1 MPQGVTIDDAAGKG
15 NSQNGYLGAG
25 LAEQAARTKQ
35 EECGVAQRS
44 PIRSFL
50 SVVPSEKAESGEP
63 TKRVKKTKT
72 KTSGKKATKSAS
84 RKSVPGTRGDR
95 PLETPPRDPRKTGSG
110 IPTLGD
116 GEPAQSAQ
124 SRSHQA
130 QQQQQSQQLA
140 EQLRMGRVPRSR
152 NQPDYASLDNPR
164 PPRGSKSRDR
174 LAEQRPYTS
183 LSRHLPQ
190 EGSDSPRERVPGRR
204 PPDSGNKPPRKRTP
218 KSPSKRT
225 AGTSSKPSSPQARTR
240 KTTEKKPK
248 RTKISPLIYGARLLI
263 LGVGLGVLAGTLL
276 SIWNPADNH
285 TVGAAGNAETQEEQQ
300 EQVTAAY
307 NLQALPISQEITTL
321 KEKLQAM
328 AAEHPELTPG
338 VYAIE
343 LDTGAYLDLNGSQRF
358 SAASTIKVP
367 ILIAF
372 FQDVDAGKITLN
384 EMLTMKEEHIAEG
397 SGDMQFTEPGT
408 KYSAL
413 ETATK
418 MSQISDNTATN
429 MLIER
434 LGGAAALN
442 QRFASWGLSNTAI
455 ANPLPDLAGTNT
467 TSPQDLVQVMG
478 LVERGQVLSLR
489 SRDRLL
495 KIMQGTVNNSLLPQG
510 LGSGAA
516 IAHKTGD
523 IGTAISDA
531 GLVDMPN
538 GKRYLMAAI
547 VKRPHNDPEAE
558 ELIRQMSQ
566 VVYQSFSGE
575 L

>member
-1 MPQGVTIDDAAGKG
+1 M
-15 NSQNGYLGAG
+15 
-25 LAEQAARTKQ
+25 
-35 EECGVAQRS
+35 AQRS

-50 SVVPSEKAESGEP
+50 SVVPSEKSESGEP

-72 KTSGKKATKSAS
+72 KTSGKKATQPAS
-84 RKSVPGTRGDR
+84 RKSASGTRGDR
-95 PLETPPRDPRKTGSG
+95 RLEAPPRDPRTTGSP
-110 IPTLGD
+110 IPPFYE
-116 GEPAQSAQ
+116 GENGPLPS
-124 SRSHQA
+124 SGTPVGR
-130 QQQQQSQQLA
+130 QQQQSQQLA
-140 EQLRMGRVPRSR
+140 EQLRMGRIPRSR
-152 NQPDYASLDNPR
+152 NQPNDAGSDNPR
-164 PPRGSKSRDR
+164 PPRGSKSLDR
-174 LAEQRPYTS
+174 LAEQRPSTYTRS
-183 LSRHLPQ
+183 TPLSRQLAK
-190 EGSDSPRERVPGRR
+190 EGSDSPRDRVSGRK
-204 PPDSGNKPPRKRTP
+204 PSNSGNKPPRKRTP
-218 KSPSKRT
+218 KAQSKRP
-225 AGTSSKPSSPQARTR
+225 AGTSAKTNSAQPRTP

-263 LGVGLGVLAGTLL
+263 LGVGLGVLAGTVL
-276 SIWNPADNH
+276 SIWNPADNYP
-285 TVGAAGNAETQEEQQ
+285 VGAAGNAETQEEQQ
-300 EQVTAAY
+300 EQTAAAY
-307 NLQALPISQEITTL
+307 NLQALPLTQEITTL
-321 KEKLQAM
+321 KEKLQVM

-343 LDTGAYLDLNGSQRF
+343 LDTGAYLDLNGTQSF

-372 FQDVDAGKITLN
+372 FQDVDAGKISLD
-384 EMLTMKEEHIAEG
+384 EMLTMKQEHIAEG
-397 SGDMQFTEPGT
+397 SGDMQFTEAGT

-442 QRFASWGLSNTAI
+442 QRFASWGLTNTAI
-455 ANPLPDLAGTNT
+455 ANPLPDLEGTNT

-495 KIMQGTVNNSLLPQG
+495 KIMQSTVNNSLLPQG
-510 LGSGAA
+510 LGSGAV

-538 GKRYLMAAI
+538 GKRYLIAAM
-547 VKRPHNDPEAE
+547 VKRPHNDPTAE
-558 ELIRQMSQ
+558 ELIRQISQ

>member
-1 MPQGVTIDDAAGKG
+1 M
-15 NSQNGYLGAG
+15 
-25 LAEQAARTKQ
+25 
-35 EECGVAQRS
+35 
-44 PIRSFL
+44 
-50 SVVPSEKAESGEP
+50 VPSEKSESGEP

-84 RKSVPGTRGDR
+84 RKSPSGTRGDR
-95 PLETPPRDPRKTGSG
+95 PLETPPRDPRQTGSP
-110 IPTLGD
+110 IPPFYE
-116 GEPAQSAQ
+116 GENGPLPS
-124 SRSHQA
+124 SESPIGR
-130 QQQQQSQQLA
+130 QQQKSQQLG

-152 NQPDYASLDNPR
+152 TQPDSPGSDNPR
-164 PPRGSKSRDR
+164 PPRGSNSLDR
-174 LAEQRPYTS
+174 LAEQRPSTFTRS
-183 LSRHLPQ
+183 TPLSRQLAP
-190 EGSDSPRERVPGRR
+190 EGSDAPRERTPGRK
-204 PPDSGNKPPRKRTP
+204 PSDSGTKPPRKRTA
-218 KSPSKRT
+218 KGQSKRT
-225 AGTSSKPSSPQARTR
+225 AGTSSKTSISKARTR

-263 LGVGLGVLAGTLL
+263 LGVGLGVLAGTVL
-276 SIWNPADNH
+276 SIWNPADNY
-285 TVGAAGNAETQEEQQ
+285 TVGAAGNVETQEEQQ
-300 EQVTAAY
+300 EQVAPAY
-307 NLQALPISQEITTL
+307 NPQALPISQEITTL
-321 KEKLQAM
+321 KQKLQEM

-338 VYAIE
+338 VYALE
-343 LDTGAYLDLNGSQRF
+343 LDTGAYLNLNGSLSF

-372 FQDVDAGKITLN
+372 FQDVDAGKISLD
-384 EMLTMKEEHIAEG
+384 EMLTMKQEHIAEG
-397 SGDMQFTEPGT
+397 SGEMQFTEPGT

-418 MSQISDNTATN
+418 MSEISDNTATN

-455 ANPLPDLAGTNT
+455 ANPLPDLEGTNT

-478 LVERGQVLSLR
+478 LVEGGQVLSLR
-489 SRDRLL
+489 SRDRLF

-547 VKRPHNDPEAE
+547 VKRPHNDPAAE
-558 ELIRQMSQ
+558 ELIRQMSK
-566 VVYQSFSGE
+566 VVYQSFNGE

>member
-1 MPQGVTIDDAAGKG
+1 
-15 NSQNGYLGAG
+15 
-25 LAEQAARTKQ
+25 
-35 EECGVAQRS
+35 
-44 PIRSFL
+44 
-50 SVVPSEKAESGEP
+50 
-63 TKRVKKTKT
+63 
-72 KTSGKKATKSAS
+72 
-84 RKSVPGTRGDR
+84 
-95 PLETPPRDPRKTGSG
+95 
-110 IPTLGD
+110 
-116 GEPAQSAQ
+116 
-124 SRSHQA
+124 
-130 QQQQQSQQLA
+130 
-140 EQLRMGRVPRSR
+140 
-152 NQPDYASLDNPR
+152 
-164 PPRGSKSRDR
+164 
-174 LAEQRPYTS
+174 
-183 LSRHLPQ
+183 
-190 EGSDSPRERVPGRR
+190 
-204 PPDSGNKPPRKRTP
+204 
-218 KSPSKRT
+218 
-225 AGTSSKPSSPQARTR
+225 
-240 KTTEKKPK
+240 
-248 RTKISPLIYGARLLI
+248 LLI
-263 LGVGLGVLAGTLL
+263 LGVGLGVLAGTVL
-276 SIWNPADNH
+276 SIWNPADNY

-300 EQVTAAY
+300 EQTAAAY
-307 NLQALPISQEITTL
+307 NLQALPITQEITTL
-321 KEKLQAM
+321 KQKLQEM

-343 LDTGAYLDLNGSQRF
+343 LDTGAYLDLNGTQSF

-372 FQDVDAGKITLN
+372 FQDVDAGKITLD
-384 EMLTMKEEHIAEG
+384 EILTMKEEHIAEG

-467 TSPQDLVQVMG
+467 TSPQDLVQAMG
-478 LVERGQVLSLR
+478 LVERGQLLSLR

-510 LGSGAA
+510 LGDGAA

-547 VKRPHNDPEAE
+547 VKRPHNDPAAE

>member
-1 MPQGVTIDDAAGKG
+1 M
-15 NSQNGYLGAG
+15 
-25 LAEQAARTKQ
+25 
-35 EECGVAQRS
+35 AQRS

-50 SVVPSEKAESGEP
+50 SVVPSEKTESGEP

-72 KTSGKKATKSAS
+72 KTSGKKATKSDT

-95 PLETPPRDPRKTGSG
+95 PLEAPPRNPRKTGSP

-116 GEPAQSAQ
+116 GEPAQPAQ
-124 SRSHQA
+124 SRSHQG

-152 NQPDYASLDNPR
+152 NQPDYASSDNPR

-174 LAEQRPYTS
+174 LAEQQPSTS
-183 LSRHLPQ
+183 TRSTPLSRQMAQ
-190 EGSDSPRERVPGRR
+190 EGSDSPRERVPGRK

-218 KSPSKRT
+218 KAQSKRT
-225 AGTSSKPSSPQARTR
+225 ARTASKTSLPKTRTR

-321 KEKLQAM
+321 KQKLQEM

-343 LDTGAYLDLNGSQRF
+343 LDTGAYLDLNGTQSF

-372 FQDVDAGKITLN
+372 FQDVDAGKITLD
-384 EMLTMKEEHIAEG
+384 EMLTMKQEHIAEG

-408 KYSAL
+408 QYSAL

-418 MSQISDNTATN
+418 MSEISDNTATN

-442 QRFASWGLSNTAI
+442 QRFASWGLSNTTI
-455 ANPLPDLAGTNT
+455 ANPLPDLEGTNT

-489 SRDRLL
+489 SRDRLF

-547 VKRPHNDPEAE
+547 VKRPHNDPAAE

>member
-1 MPQGVTIDDAAGKG
+1 MG
-15 NSQNGYLGAG
+15 
-25 LAEQAARTKQ
+25 
-35 EECGVAQRS
+35 
-44 PIRSFL
+44 
-50 SVVPSEKAESGEP
+50 
-63 TKRVKKTKT
+63 
-72 KTSGKKATKSAS
+72 SA
-84 RKSVPGTRGDR
+84 
-95 PLETPPRDPRKTGSG
+95 
-110 IPTLGD
+110 IPAFSD
-116 GEPAQSAQ
+116 GEPAQPPP
-124 SRSHQA
+124 SRAHLA

-152 NQPDYASLDNPR
+152 NLSESASVETPR

-174 LAEQRPYTS
+174 LTEPRPATS
-183 LSRHLPQ
+183 TRSTPQSRPVAQ

-204 PPDSGNKPPRKRTP
+204 PPDSGSKPPRKRTP
-218 KSPSKRT
+218 KGQSKRT
-225 AGTSSKPSSPQARTR
+225 AATPSQPNTPKARTR
-240 KTTEKKPK
+240 KTTEKKGK

-276 SIWNPADNH
+276 SIWNPADNY
-285 TVGAAGNAETQEEQQ
+285 TVGAAGNTEIPQEEQQ
-300 EQVTAAY
+300 EQVTPAY
-307 NLQALPISQEITTL
+307 NLQALPLTQEITTL

-343 LDTGAYLDLNGSQRF
+343 LDTGAYLDLNGAQRF

-372 FQDVDAGKITLN
+372 FQDVDAGKITLD
-384 EMLTMKEEHIAEG
+384 EMLTMKQEHIAEG

-418 MSQISDNTATN
+418 MSEISDNTATN

-434 LGGAAALN
+434 LGGAGALN

-455 ANPLPDLAGTNT
+455 ANLLPDLEGTNT

-478 LVERGQVLSLR
+478 LVEQGQVLSLR
-489 SRDRLL
+489 SRDRLF
-495 KIMQGTVNNSLLPQG
+495 KIMQNTVNNSLLPQG

-547 VKRPHNDPEAE
+547 VKRPHNDPAAE
-558 ELIRQMSQ
+558 ELIRQMSK
-566 VVYQSFSGE
+566 VVYQSFNGE

>member
-1 MPQGVTIDDAAGKG
+1 M
-15 NSQNGYLGAG
+15 
-25 LAEQAARTKQ
+25 
-35 EECGVAQRS
+35 AQRS

-50 SVVPSEKAESGEP
+50 SVVPSEKTESGEP

-84 RKSVPGTRGDR
+84 RKSTPGTRGDR
-95 PLETPPRDPRKTGSG
+95 RLETPPQDPRKTGSP
-110 IPTLGD
+110 IPAFYE
-116 GEPAQSAQ
+116 GENGPQPSPG
-124 SRSHQA
+124 SPGGR
-130 QQQQQSQQLA
+130 QQQQSQQLA
-140 EQLRMGRVPRSR
+140 EELRMGRTPRYR
-152 NQPDYASLDNPR
+152 NQPDDAGLDHPR
-164 PPRGSKSRDR
+164 PPRGSNSLDR
-174 LAEQRPYTS
+174 LAEQRPSTFTRS
-183 LSRHLPQ
+183 TPLSRQLAKD
-190 EGSDSPRERVPGRR
+190 GSDSPRERVPGRKTS
-204 PPDSGNKPPRKRTP
+204 DSGTKPPRKRTP
-218 KSPSKRT
+218 KAQPKGTASKTSP
-225 AGTSSKPSSPQARTR
+225 PQPRTR
-240 KTTEKKPK
+240 KKTEKKPK

-276 SIWNPADNH
+276 SIWNPADNY

-300 EQVTAAY
+300 EQAATAY
-307 NLQALPISQEITTL
+307 NLQALPITQEITTL
-321 KEKLQAM
+321 KQKLQEM

-343 LDTGAYLDLNGSQRF
+343 LDTGAYLDLNGSLSF

-367 ILIAF
+367 ILVAF
-372 FQDVDAGKITLN
+372 FQDVDAGKISLD
-384 EMLTMKEEHIAEG
+384 EMLTMKQEHIAEG
-397 SGDMQFTEPGT
+397 SGEMQFTEAGT

-442 QRFASWGLSNTAI
+442 QRFASWGLRNTAI

-478 LVERGQVLSLR
+478 LVEQGQVLSLR
-489 SRDRLL
+489 SRDRLF
-495 KIMQGTVNNSLLPQG
+495 KIMQSTVNNSLLPQG

-547 VKRPHNDPEAE
+547 VKRPHNDPAAE

-566 VVYQSFSGE
+566 VVYQSFNGE

>member
-1 MPQGVTIDDAAGKG
+1 M
-15 NSQNGYLGAG
+15 
-25 LAEQAARTKQ
+25 
-35 EECGVAQRS
+35 AQRS

-50 SVVPSEKAESGEP
+50 SVVPAEKSESGEP
-63 TKRVKKTKT
+63 TKRVKQPKTKT
-72 KTSGKKATKSAS
+72 AGKKATKSAS
-84 RKSVPGTRGDR
+84 GKSAPGTRGDR
-95 PLETPPRDPRKTGSG
+95 PLEAPPRDPRKTGSA
-110 IPTLGD
+110 IPPLGD
-116 GEPAQSAQ
+116 GETAQAPQ

-152 NQPDYASLDNPR
+152 NQPDDYASLDNPR
-164 PPRGSKSRDR
+164 PPRGSKSLDR
-174 LAEQRPYTS
+174 LAEQRPSTFTRS
-183 LSRHLPQ
+183 SPLSRPVAQ
-190 EGSDSPRERVPGRR
+190 ERSDSPRERVPGRK

-218 KSPSKRT
+218 KAQSKRT

-240 KTTEKKPK
+240 KPTEKKPK
-248 RTKISPLIYGARLLI
+248 QTKLSPLIYGARLLI

-276 SIWNPADNH
+276 SIWNPADNY
-285 TVGAAGNAETQEEQQ
+285 TVGAAGNAETQQEEQQ
-300 EQVTAAY
+300 EQVTPAY
-307 NLQALPISQEITTL
+307 NLQALPLTQEITTL

-328 AAEHPELTPG
+328 AAEYPELTPG
-338 VYAIE
+338 VYAVE
-343 LDTGAYLDLNGSQRF
+343 LDTGAYLDLNGAQSF

-372 FQDVDAGKITLN
+372 FQDVDAGKITLD
-384 EMLTMKEEHIAEG
+384 EMLTMKQEHIAEG
-397 SGDMQFTEPGT
+397 SGEMQYSEPGT

-418 MSQISDNTATN
+418 MSEISDNTATN

-478 LVERGQVLSLR
+478 QVERGQVLSLR
-489 SRDRLL
+489 SRDRLF

-538 GKRYLMAAI
+538 GKRYLIAAI
-547 VKRPHNDPEAE
+547 VKRPHNDPAAE

-566 VVYQSFSGE
+566 VVYESFNGE

>member
-1 MPQGVTIDDAAGKG
+1 M
-15 NSQNGYLGAG
+15 
-25 LAEQAARTKQ
+25 
-35 EECGVAQRS
+35 AQRS

-50 SVVPSEKAESGEP
+50 SVVPSEKSESGEP

-72 KTSGKKATKSAS
+72 KTSGKKVTKSAS
-84 RKSVPGTRGDR
+84 RKSIPGTRGDR
-95 PLETPPRDPRKTGSG
+95 RQEAPPRDPRQMGSA
-110 IPTLGD
+110 IPTLSD
-116 GEPAQSAQ
+116 GETAQPPQ
-124 SRSHQA
+124 SRSHLA

-140 EQLRMGRVPRSR
+140 EQLRIGRVPHSR
-152 NQPDYASLDNPR
+152 NQPDSANPDNPR

-174 LAEQRPYTS
+174 LAEQRPSTS
-183 LSRHLPQ
+183 TRSTPLSRQLAQ

-218 KSPSKRT
+218 KAQSKRT

-240 KTTEKKPK
+240 KTTDKKPK

-276 SIWNPADNH
+276 SIWNPADNY
-285 TVGAAGNAETQEEQQ
+285 TVGATGNAETQEEQQ
-300 EQVTAAY
+300 EQAAAAY

-321 KEKLQAM
+321 KEKLQEM
-328 AAEHPELTPG
+328 AAEYPELTPG

-343 LDTGAYLDLNGSQRF
+343 LDTGAYLDLNGTQKF

-372 FQDVDAGKITLN
+372 FQDVDAGKITLD
-384 EMLTMKEEHIAEG
+384 EMLTMKQEHIAEG

-442 QRFASWGLSNTAI
+442 QRFASWGLNNTAI
-455 ANPLPDLAGTNT
+455 ANPLPDLEGTNT
-467 TSPQDLVQVMG
+467 TSAQDLVQVMG

-538 GKRYLMAAI
+538 GKRYLIAAI
-547 VKRPHNDPEAE
+547 VKRPHNDPAAE
-558 ELIRQMSQ
+558 ELIRQMSK
-566 VVYQSFSGE
+566 VVYQSFNGE